1 MESMANCNYLKSAVY
16 LLLLMKEH
24 RRHMANSDMKN
35 HINFKSLLKFFDVNI
50 NYSEVSYDDIVYK
63 LIDKNIMTYENMA
76 LILPEAIEYVNDH
89 GDSTYFKMT
98 NVEPA
103 EEVKKL
109 MELNKQAQVVIPE
122 LIEEKPITDL

>member
-1 MESMANCNYLKSAVY
+1 
-16 LLLLMKEH
+16 
-24 RRHMANSDMKN
+24 
-35 HINFKSLLKFFDVNI
+35 
-50 NYSEVSYDDIVYK
+50 
-63 LIDKNIMTYENMA
+63 MTYENMA
-76 LILPEAIEYVNDH
+76 LILPEAIEYVNNC

>member
-1 MESMANCNYLKSAVY
+1 
-16 LLLLMKEH
+16 
-24 RRHMANSDMKN
+24 
-35 HINFKSLLKFFDVNI
+35 
-50 NYSEVSYDDIVYK
+50 
-63 LIDKNIMTYENMA
+63 
-76 LILPEAIEYVNDH
+76 
-89 GDSTYFKMT
+89 MT